1 MNAIIQAVSY
11 DWLLA
16 RASDPEDGLTKA
28 FAGVMQSAGKGE
40 IQPPNL
46 GMGLSLDKF
55 VDLLDRF
62 FPGASPEMCR
72 VSNHTVS
79 DECLP
84 FRGDEFSDLV
94 ELLLE
99 HRSDDAE
106 HTEWLAYAFASG
118 CMGKDH
124 LYMDMGLPNRA
135 GVSGLLER
143 HFSALFVKNE
153 GAKMRWKKFLYKQL
167 CDRAEIKACPAPSCS
182 VCDEYRNCF
191 GTEESAAAQLVAAGS
206 LV

>member
-1 MNAIIQAVSY
+1 MNAIIQTVSY

-16 RASDPEDGLTKA
+16 RARNPEDGVTKA
-28 FAGVMQSAGKGE
+28 FAGVIQSAGKGE

-55 VDLLDRF
+55 VELLDRY
-62 FPGASPEMCR
+62 FPGASQEMCGESGKTGDTDCQSFR
-72 VSNHTVS
+72 S
-79 DECLP
+79 DE
-84 FRGDEFSDLV
+84 FDDLV
-94 ELLLE
+94 GLLLE

-124 LYMDMGLPNRA
+124 LYVDMGLPNRA

-143 HFSALFVKNE
+143 HFNTLFVKNE

-167 CDRAEIKACPAPSCS
+167 CDRAEVKACPAPSCS
-182 VCDEYRNCF
+182 LCDEYRNCF
-191 GTEESAAAQLVAAGS
+191 STEERASQLNTSVAT
-206 LV
+206 V

>member
-1 MNAIIQAVSY
+1 MNAIIQTVSY

-16 RASDPEDGLTKA
+16 RARNPEDGVTKA
-28 FAGVMQSAGKGE
+28 FAGVIQSAGKGE

-55 VDLLDRF
+55 VELLDRY
-62 FPGASPEMCR
+62 FPGASREMCGE
-72 VSNHTVS
+72 SSKTG
-79 DECLP
+79 DTDCQP
-84 FRGDEFSDLV
+84 FRMDEFDDLV
-94 ELLLE
+94 GLLLE

-124 LYMDMGLPNRA
+124 LYVDMGLPNRA

-143 HFSALFVKNE
+143 HFNALFVKNE

-167 CDRAEIKACPAPSCS
+167 CDRAEVKACPAPSCS
-182 VCDEYRNCF
+182 LCDEYRNCF
-191 GTEESAAAQLVAAGS
+191 STEESSAQLNTSVAT
-206 LV
+206 V

>member
-1 MNAIIQAVSY
+1 MNAIIQTVSY

-16 RASDPEDGLTKA
+16 RARNPEDGVTKA
-28 FAGVMQSAGKGE
+28 FAGVIQSAGKGE

-46 GMGLSLDKF
+46 GMGLSLDNF
-55 VDLLDRF
+55 VELLDRY
-62 FPGASPEMCR
+62 FPGASREMCGE
-72 VSNHTVS
+72 SSKTGDADCQS
-79 DECLP
+79 
-84 FRGDEFSDLV
+84 FRTDEFDDLV
-94 ELLLE
+94 GLLLE

-124 LYMDMGLPNRA
+124 LYVDMGLPNRA

-143 HFSALFVKNE
+143 HFNALFVKNE

-167 CDRAEIKACPAPSCS
+167 CDRAEVKACPAPSCS
-182 VCDEYRNCF
+182 LCDEYRNCF
-191 GTEESAAAQLVAAGS
+191 STEESSAQLNTSVAT
-206 LV
+206 V

>member
-16 RASDPEDGLTKA
+16 RASNPDDGLTKA
-28 FAGVMQSAGKGE
+28 FAGVIQSAGKGE

-46 GMGLSLDKF
+46 GMGLALDRF
-55 VDLLDRF
+55 VELLDRY
-62 FPGASPEMCR
+62 FPGASGEMCGE
-72 VSNHTVS
+72 SNNTE
-79 DECLP
+79 DADCLP
-84 FRGDEFSDLV
+84 FRADEFQDLV

-99 HRSDDAE
+99 HRSDAAE

-124 LYMDMGLPNRA
+124 LYVDMGLPNRA

-143 HFSALFVKNE
+143 HFNALFVKNE

-167 CDRAEIKACPAPSCS
+167 CDRAEVKACPAPSCS

-191 GTEESAAAQLVAAGS
+191 GTEENAAAQTATTGVA
-206 LV
+206 V

>member
-11 DWLLA
+11 DWLIA
-16 RASDPEDGLTKA
+16 RASNPEDGLTKA
-28 FAGVMQSAGKGE
+28 FAGVIDSAGKGE

-46 GMGLSLDKF
+46 GMGLALERF
-55 VDLLDRF
+55 VALLDRY
-62 FPGASPEMCR
+62 FPGASGEMCR
-72 VSNHTVS
+72 ESTRSGVADCQH
-79 DECLP
+79 
-84 FRGDEFSDLV
+84 FRTDEFDDLV

-99 HRSDDAE
+99 HRSDNAD

-124 LYMDMGLPNRA
+124 LYVDMGLPNRA

-143 HFSALFVKNE
+143 HFNALFVKNE
-153 GAKMRWKKFLYKQL
+153 GTRMRWKKFLYKQL
-167 CDRAEIKACPAPSCS
+167 CDRAEVKACPAPSCS

-191 GTEESAAAQLVAAGS
+191 GTEESAAAQLMAAS
-206 LV
+206 MPL

>member
-1 MNAIIQAVSY
+1 MNAIIQTVSY
-11 DWLLA
+11 DWLIT
-16 RASDPEDGLTKA
+16 RASNPDDGLTKA
-28 FAGVMQSAGKGE
+28 FAGVIQSAGKGE

-55 VDLLDRF
+55 VELLDRF
-62 FPGASPEMCR
+62 FPGASQEMCGEIHKTEEE
-72 VSNHTVS
+72 N
-79 DECLP
+79 CLS
-84 FRGDEFSDLV
+84 FRTDEFDDLV

-124 LYMDMGLPNRA
+124 LYVDMGLPDRS

-143 HFSALFVKNE
+143 HFNALFVKNE

-167 CDRAEIKACPAPSCS
+167 CDRAEVKACPAPSCS

-191 GTEESAAAQLVAAGS
+191 GTEESASEQLAVADVQA
-206 LV
+206 